1 MMQSATTLQ
10 NSDKEWG
17 EGMIERL
24 TAIVEAQTRKFNRS
38 MDRVNDIMRRMAD
51 HHTVEVDAE
60 IASFQARVRQAA
72 QQIDNF
78 VHRHQRTRV
87 DLDADSDP
95 LTRAINWA
103 KQRLRQIPQTVTTQL
118 MGNVRPL
125 SSALARAKAGLSAVA
140 NRITTTIDGNPTP
153 LGRAV
158 AVARSAIAS
167 VSHNVTTTFNAATSP
182 IMRGVSAVRSALA
195 SLPNRIT
202 TVINGNTAAL
212 MRSVATARAALAS
225 LPRRVWISIEAR
237 IDRFETSMN
246 RLAKIT
252 NSVST
257 VIGHSIAGA
266 LTSLL
271 PAISP
276 ALASIVGVIGS
287 LGPMLGVA
295 AGGVMGLTSAFAT
308 AGTGAAAFGALA
320 ITSISGV
327 FKASEDLSKLQEK
340 LDNATSAKERAK
352 IMKQI
357 NNLQKSLGKE
367 EREALKNLEDFK
379 DNWRDIGTMV
389 QKPILKTFGMSLNT
403 FKLALNSL
411 IPMFDG
417 LAKEGVGLAKSMDK
431 AFKAPDMQRF
441 ISYLNKEAPKAFA
454 SFGRSAGNV
463 LRTVFNLIVAFG
475 PTGKSMT
482 KSIEGMTQSWVKWSA
497 NLGSSKKFQAF
508 VEYTKTNGPKLLQ
521 IIRNFSGGLTKLF
534 TGFAPM
540 SQDMMTSLVDL
551 TKRFNEWAGSV
562 TKTKEFQSFIDY
574 IKTNG
579 PTVWS
584 TLGQIAKTII
594 NLLVGM
600 APLGKTIL
608 ENVNGFLKFTNAA
621 MEANPAIGKF
631 IAAGIS
637 LIGALRAI
645 VPAIVA
651 VSAVTN
657 GLKDF
662 MTAAQYLR
670 SFGSAVS
677 GIRTVGLIT
686 QLKSAIVTMGQFI
699 AKYTTMAASATANA
713 VKMAA
718 SWTAM
723 KISAF
728 VSALKRGIVQ
738 MGLWIKNMTVMAAQS
753 IASAARTATA
763 WTAMKITSFITML
776 TNGIKQ
782 MGLFI
787 AKMTVLAAQ
796 SIAQATRMAA
806 AWTAAQISNFIS
818 LLVAGGKQMVL
829 FGRQLVVLAAQAA
842 AQAARMAASWVIAMG
857 PIGWITA
864 AVIGLV
870 ALIIANWDTVK
881 SATIAAWGAISSW
894 LSTVWTGIKTIATST
909 WNGIKS
915 FFSTVWNGIVS
926 AAKSIWN
933 GLKTFFSSLWNGM
946 KTAFTT
952 VWNGIKSFATSTWKG
967 IVSVGKSVWNG
978 LKTFFSSVWNG
989 MKTAFTSIWNG
1000 IKTIATS
1007 IWKGVVSVGKSIWNG
1022 LKTFFTSWLN
1032 TQKKIFSTVWNAI
1045 KTVVTTVWKAVSS
1058 TAKSIWN
1065 GLKSFFS
1072 GMLNGTKSVFTS
1084 VWNAV
1089 KGFVTGLWKGLVS
1102 TAKSLF
1108 NSMKNAISGIMKSA
1122 KSTITSIWNG
1132 VMKFF
1137 RGINLWQIGK
1147 NIIQGLIKGISGMAG
1162 ALASKVKSMAN
1173 AIPNGMKKL
1182 LGIHSPSRVMRDQ
1195 VGYHVGTG
1203 MAAGIDK
1210 SQAKVKAA
1218 AAKAAKAAQK
1228 AAEVKVS
1235 NKIKNA
1241 EVKYDTKKMGADTY
1255 IKTLQK
1261 IQKQNK
1267 LTSEQNRKIQRE
1279 IYQASKNASDKQKKL
1294 LKEQQRKE
1302 AKAKLAY
1309 TKKVSDQ
1316 IKKAEA
1322 KYDTG
1327 KISGNT
1333 YIKTL
1338 EKIKKKNKL
1347 NSDQQIKVQREI
1359 YQTQKAMTDKARKQK
1374 EAEKKAADK
1383 LNKGI
1388 LSANNTYLSKFKKV
1402 NDKLTADIKAANDA
1416 YKKELQDRTDA
1427 IYNAIGLFDDVSSQN
1442 VNGSKLTSNLKK
1454 QLDKIKTFN
1463 TDITKIAS
1471 RAPKAFTDEL
1481 KEMGVGSADQ
1491 INAIARMTD
1500 SELNEYV
1507 SLWKE
1512 KHKLASDQATQELTG
1527 LKNATTKKINELRS
1541 AANKELALLKNDY
1554 LRKIGELTVDVKQL
1568 GSLKKSGKAIGS
1580 NTMAGIISGMKNMKG
1595 ELAKEANSIASTIE
1609 KTIKKKLKIHSPS
1622 RLMRDQVGIMVP
1634 AGIAVGIQ
1642 NGIGTVQKAMGAVS
1656 DAMTIQQED
1665 LNFAYDTSISS
1676 SELGTVR
1683 KELSADIRNLELPDR
1698 MIVVEL
1704 DSKKVG
1710 QGVEKPVTDA
1720 QKRSNARRT
1729 RFN

>member
-1 MMQSATTLQ
+1 
-10 NSDKEWG
+10 
-17 EGMIERL
+17 MIERL

-103 KQRLRQIPQTVTTQL
+103 KQRLRQIPQTVTTQI

-327 FKASEDLSKLQEK
+327 FKASEDLAKLQEK

-441 ISYLNKEAPKAFA
+441 ISYLNKEAPGAFA

-475 PTGKSMT
+475 PAGKSMT
-482 KSIEGMTQSWVKWSA
+482 KSIEGITQSWVKWSA

-631 IAAGIS
+631 IAVGIS
-637 LIGALRAI
+637 LLGALRAI

-662 MTAAQYLR
+662 KDAAEYLRTFKTTAA
-670 SFGSAVS
+670 
-677 GIRTVGLIT
+677 GIKLTGMIG
-686 QLKSAIVTMGQFI
+686 QLKSAIATMGQFI
-699 AKYTTMAASATANA
+699 AKYTAMAASATANA

-763 WTAMKITSFITML
+763 WTTMKISSFITML

-864 AVIGLV
+864 AVVGLV

-881 SATIAAWGAISSW
+881 SATIAVWGAISSW

-909 WNGIKS
+909 WNGLKS
-915 FFSTVWNGIVS
+915 FFSN
-926 AAKSIWN
+926 
-933 GLKTFFSSLWNGM
+933 
-946 KTAFTT
+946 
-952 VWNGIKSFATSTWKG
+952 VWNGIKKTAT
-967 IVSVGKSVWNG
+967 SVWNG
-978 LKTFFSSVWNG
+978 IKNTITSIWSGLKSAAVTAFTYMRAQIVNRIIATRDKMISIWNAIKSKVLSIWNALKSAAVTAFTYMRAQIVNRIIATRDKMVSLWNAIKSKVTSVWNAL
-989 MKTAFTSIWNG
+989 KSAAVTAFNYMRAQIVNRIVATRDRVISLWNTVKSKVMSIWNG
-1000 IKTIATS
+1000 IKSA
-1007 IWKGVVSVGKSIWNG
+1007 
-1022 LKTFFTSWLN
+1022 
-1032 TQKKIFSTVWNAI
+1032 A
-1045 KTVVTTVWKAVSS
+1045 S
-1058 TAKSIWN
+1058 TA
-1065 GLKSFFS
+1065 FS
-1072 GMLNGTKSVFTS
+1072 YMKAQIVNRIQATKERIV
-1084 VWNAV
+1084 
-1089 KGFVTGLWKGLVS
+1089 
-1102 TAKSLF
+1102 
-1108 NSMKNAISGIMKSA
+1108 
-1122 KSTITSIWNG
+1122 SIWNG

-1137 RGINLWQIGK
+1137 RGINLKSIGR
-1147 NIIQGLIKGISGMAG
+1147 NIIQGLINGISGMAG

-1210 SQAKVKAA
+1210 SQGKVKAA

-1279 IYQASKNASDKQKKL
+1279 IYQASKSASDKQKKL

-1359 YQTQKAMTDKARKQK
+1359 YQTQKTMADKARKQK

-1383 LNKGI
+1383 LNKSI
-1388 LSANNTYLSKFKKV
+1388 LSANNIYLSKFKSV

-1416 YKKELQDRTDA
+1416 YKKELKDRTNA
-1427 IYNAIGLFDDVSSQN
+1427 IYNAIGLFDDVSSEK
-1442 VNGSKLTSNLKK
+1442 VNGSKLTANLKK

-1463 TDITKIAS
+1463 NDISKIAS

-1481 KEMGVGSADQ
+1481 KEMGIGSADQ
-1491 INAIARMTD
+1491 INAISRMTD

-1507 SLWKE
+1507 KLWQE
-1512 KHKLASDQATQELTG
+1512 KHKLASTQAEQELTG
-1527 LKNATTKKINELRS
+1527 LKNETTKKIVELRS

-1665 LNFAYDTSISS
+1665 MNFAYDTSISS
-1676 SELGTVR
+1676 GELGTVR

-1698 MIVVEL
+1698 MIVIEM

>member
-51 HHTVEVDAE
+51 HHTVEIDAE
-60 IASFQARVRQAA
+60 IASFQARVRQAT

-78 VHRHQRTRV
+78 VHRHERTRV

-125 SSALARAKAGLSAVA
+125 SSALARAKAGLSAMA

-182 IMRGVSAVRSALA
+182 IMRGVSSVRSALA

-497 NLGSSKKFQAF
+497 NLGSSKKFQTF

-631 IAAGIS
+631 IAVGIS
-637 LIGALRAI
+637 LLGALRAI

-662 MTAAQYLR
+662 KDAADYLRTFKTTAA
-670 SFGSAVS
+670 
-677 GIRTVGLIT
+677 GIKLSGLIG
-686 QLKSAIVTMGQFI
+686 QLKSAIATMGQFI
-699 AKYTTMAASATANA
+699 AKYTAMAASATANA

-763 WTAMKITSFITML
+763 WTAMKISSFITML

-864 AVIGLV
+864 AVVGLV

-881 SATIAAWGAISSW
+881 SATIAVWGAISSW

-909 WNGIKS
+909 WNGLKS
-915 FFSTVWNGIVS
+915 FFSN
-926 AAKSIWN
+926 
-933 GLKTFFSSLWNGM
+933 
-946 KTAFTT
+946 
-952 VWNGIKSFATSTWKG
+952 VWNGIKKTAT
-967 IVSVGKSVWNG
+967 SVWNG
-978 LKTFFSSVWNG
+978 IKNTITSIWSGLKSAAVTAFTYMRAQIVNRIIATRDKMISIWNAIKSKVSSIWNALKSGAVTAFTYMRAQIVNRIIATRDKMVSLWNSIKSKVTSVWNAL
-989 MKTAFTSIWNG
+989 KSAAVTAFNYMRAQIVNRIVATRDSVINLWNTVKSKVMSIWNG
-1000 IKTIATS
+1000 IKSA
-1007 IWKGVVSVGKSIWNG
+1007 
-1022 LKTFFTSWLN
+1022 
-1032 TQKKIFSTVWNAI
+1032 A
-1045 KTVVTTVWKAVSS
+1045 S
-1058 TAKSIWN
+1058 TA
-1065 GLKSFFS
+1065 FS
-1072 GMLNGTKSVFTS
+1072 YMKAQIVNRIQATKERIV
-1084 VWNAV
+1084 
-1089 KGFVTGLWKGLVS
+1089 
-1102 TAKSLF
+1102 
-1108 NSMKNAISGIMKSA
+1108 
-1122 KSTITSIWNG
+1122 SIWNG

-1137 RGINLWQIGK
+1137 RGINLKSIGR
-1147 NIIQGLIKGISGMAG
+1147 NIIQGLINGISGMAG

-1210 SQAKVKAA
+1210 SQGKVKAA

-1241 EVKYDTKKMGADTY
+1241 EVKYDTKKMGVDTY

-1279 IYQASKNASDKQKKL
+1279 IYQASKSASDKQKKL

-1359 YQTQKAMTDKARKQK
+1359 YQTQKAMADKARKQK

-1388 LSANNTYLSKFKKV
+1388 LSANNTYLSKFKSV

-1512 KHKLASDQATQELTG
+1512 KHKLASDQAAQELTG

-1698 MIVVEL
+1698 MIVVEM

>member
-10 NSDKEWG
+10 NPDKEWG

-51 HHTVEVDAE
+51 HHTVEIDAE
-60 IASFQARVRQAA
+60 IASFQARVRQAS

-78 VHRHQRTRV
+78 VHRHERTRV

-202 TVINGNTAAL
+202 TVINGNTATL

-225 LPRRVWISIEAR
+225 LPRKVWISIEAR

-276 ALASIVGVIGS
+276 ALASIVGAIGS

-367 EREALKNLEDFK
+367 EREALKTLEDFK

-441 ISYLNKEAPKAFA
+441 ISYLNKEAPGAFA

-540 SQDMMTSLVDL
+540 SQDMMTSLVGM

-662 MTAAQYLR
+662 KDAAEYLRTFKTTAA
-670 SFGSAVS
+670 
-677 GIRTVGLIT
+677 GIKLAGLIG
-686 QLKSAIVTMGQFI
+686 QLKSAIATMGQFI
-699 AKYTTMAASATANA
+699 AKYTAMAARATANA

-723 KISAF
+723 KIS
-728 VSALKRGIVQ
+728 
-738 MGLWIKNMTVMAAQS
+738 
-753 IASAARTATA
+753 
-763 WTAMKITSFITML
+763 SFITML
-776 TNGIKQ
+776 KNGIKQ

-787 AKMTVLAAQ
+787 ARITVLAAK
-796 SIAQATRMAA
+796 SAAQATRMAA
-806 AWTAAQISNFIS
+806 AWTAAKISSFVS
-818 LLVAGGKQMVL
+818 MLAAGIKQMIL
-829 FGRQLVVLAAQAA
+829 FGKRLVILAAQAA
-842 AQAARMAASWVIAMG
+842 ANAARMAASWIIAMG

-864 AVIGLV
+864 AVIALV
-870 ALIIANWDTVK
+870 VLIIANWDKVK
-881 SATIAAWGAISSW
+881 KYTLQVWGVISQW
-894 LSTVWTGIKTIATST
+894 LQSVWEGIKTAATST
-909 WNGIKS
+909 WNAITS

-926 AAKSIWN
+926 AAKTIWN
-933 GLKTFFSSLWNGM
+933 GLSAFFKWEFNLYKTI
-946 KTAFTT
+946 FTT
-952 VWNGIKSFATSTWKG
+952 VWNAIKSFA
-967 IVSVGKSVWNG
+967 
-978 LKTFFSSVWNG
+978 SSVWNG
-989 MKTAFTSIWNG
+989 IKKTATSVWNGIKNTVTSIWSGLKSAAVTAFTYMRAQIVNRIIATRDKMISIWNAIKSKVSSIWNALKSAAVTAFTYMRAQIVNRIIATRDKMISLWNAIKSKVTSVWNALKSAAVTAFNYMRAQIVNRIVATRDRVISLWNTVKSKVMSIWNG
-1000 IKTIATS
+1000 IKSA
-1007 IWKGVVSVGKSIWNG
+1007 
-1022 LKTFFTSWLN
+1022 
-1032 TQKKIFSTVWNAI
+1032 A
-1045 KTVVTTVWKAVSS
+1045 S
-1058 TAKSIWN
+1058 TA
-1065 GLKSFFS
+1065 FS
-1072 GMLNGTKSVFTS
+1072 YMKAQIVNRIQATKERIV
-1084 VWNAV
+1084 
-1089 KGFVTGLWKGLVS
+1089 
-1102 TAKSLF
+1102 
-1108 NSMKNAISGIMKSA
+1108 
-1122 KSTITSIWNG
+1122 SIWNG

-1137 RGINLWQIGK
+1137 RGINLKSIGR
-1147 NIIQGLIKGISGMAG
+1147 NIIQGLINGISGMAG

-1173 AIPNGMKKL
+1173 AIPSGMKKL

-1210 SQAKVKAA
+1210 SQGKVKAA

-1279 IYQASKNASDKQKKL
+1279 IYQASKSASDKQKKL

-1359 YQTQKAMTDKARKQK
+1359 YQTQKTMADKARKQK

-1388 LSANNTYLSKFKKV
+1388 LSANNTYLSKFKSV

-1491 INAIARMTD
+1491 INAISRMTD

-1507 SLWKE
+1507 KLWQE
-1512 KHKLASDQATQELTG
+1512 KHKLASTQAEQELTG
-1527 LKNATTKKINELRS
+1527 LKNETTKKIVELRS

-1580 NTMAGIISGMKNMKG
+1580 NTMAGIISGMKNMQG

-1698 MIVVEL
+1698 MIVVEM

-1720 QKRSNARRT
+1720 QKRSNARRV

>member
-1 MMQSATTLQ
+1 
-10 NSDKEWG
+10 
-17 EGMIERL
+17 MIERL

-103 KQRLRQIPQTVTTQL
+103 KQRLRQIPQTVTTQI

-327 FKASEDLSKLQEK
+327 FKASEDLAKLQEK

-441 ISYLNKEAPKAFA
+441 ISYLNKEAPGAFA

-475 PTGKSMT
+475 PAGKSMT
-482 KSIEGMTQSWVKWSA
+482 KSIEGITQSWVKWSA

-631 IAAGIS
+631 IAVGIS
-637 LIGALRAI
+637 LLGALRAI

-699 AKYTTMAASATANA
+699 AKYAVMAAQSTANA

-738 MGLWIKNMTVMAAQS
+738 MGIWIKNMTVMAAQS

-763 WTAMKITSFITML
+763 WTAMKITSFITTL

-881 SATIAAWGAISSW
+881 SATIAVWGAISSW

-909 WNGIKS
+909 WNGITS

-926 AAKSIWN
+926 AAKTIWNGLSAFFKWEFNLYKTIFTTVWNAIKSFATTVWNGIISVGKSTWN
-933 GLKTFFSSLWNGM
+933 GLKTFFSSVWNGM

-978 LKTFFSSVWNG
+978 LKTFFTNLWNG
-989 MKTAFTSIWNG
+989 VKKVFSAVWNG
-1000 IKTIATS
+1000 IKTAVTAV
-1007 IWKGVVSVGKSIWNG
+1007 WKGMVSVGKTTWNG
-1022 LKTFFTSWLN
+1022 LKMFFTNLLN
-1032 TQKKIFSTVWNAI
+1032 GLKKVFSTVWNGI
-1045 KTVVTTVWKAVSS
+1045 KTAVTAIWKGLTS
-1058 TAKSIWN
+1058 TAKTT
-1065 GLKSFFS
+1065 F
-1072 GMLNGTKSVFTS
+1072 
-1084 VWNAV
+1084 NA
-1089 KGFVTGLWKGLVS
+1089 
-1102 TAKSLF
+1102 
-1108 NSMKNAISGIMKSA
+1108 MKSA
-1122 KSTITSIWNG
+1122 ISNIMNNVKSKIKSIWNG
-1132 VMKFF
+1132 VMSFF
-1137 RGINLWQIGK
+1137 KGINLKSIGR
-1147 NIIQGLIKGISGMAG
+1147 NIIQGLINGISGMAG

-1182 LGIHSPSRVMRDQ
+1182 LGIHSPSRVMRDK

-1210 SQAKVKAA
+1210 SQGKVKAA

-1279 IYQASKNASDKQKKL
+1279 IYQASKSASDKQKKL

-1316 IKKAEA
+1316 IKKAET

-1333 YIKTL
+1333 YVKTL
-1338 EKIKKKNKL
+1338 QKINKKNKL
-1347 NSDQQIKVQREI
+1347 TSDQQIKVQREI
-1359 YQTQKAMTDKARKQK
+1359 YQTQKAMADKARKQK

-1383 LNKGI
+1383 LNKGV

-1427 IYNAIGLFDDVSSQN
+1427 IYNAIGLFDNVSSEK
-1442 VNGSKLTSNLKK
+1442 VNGSKLTANLKK

-1463 TDITKIAS
+1463 TDISKIAS

-1481 KEMGVGSADQ
+1481 REMGVGSADQ
-1491 INAIARMTD
+1491 INAISRMTD
-1500 SELNEYV
+1500 SELSEYV
-1507 SLWKE
+1507 RLWKE
-1512 KHKLASDQATQELTG
+1512 KHKLASDQAAQELTG
-1527 LKNATTKKINELRS
+1527 LKNETTKKISELRS
-1541 AANKELALLKNDY
+1541 VANKELALLKNDY

-1665 LNFAYDTSISS
+1665 MNFAYDTSISS
-1676 SELGTVR
+1676 GELGTVR

-1698 MIVVEL
+1698 MIVVEM

-1729 RFN
+1729 RYN

>member
-1 MMQSATTLQ
+1 
-10 NSDKEWG
+10 
-17 EGMIERL
+17 
-24 TAIVEAQTRKFNRS
+24 
-38 MDRVNDIMRRMAD
+38 
-51 HHTVEVDAE
+51 
-60 IASFQARVRQAA
+60 
-72 QQIDNF
+72 
-78 VHRHQRTRV
+78 
-87 DLDADSDP
+87 
-95 LTRAINWA
+95 
-103 KQRLRQIPQTVTTQL
+103 
-118 MGNVRPL
+118 
-125 SSALARAKAGLSAVA
+125 
-140 NRITTTIDGNPTP
+140 
-153 LGRAV
+153 
-158 AVARSAIAS
+158 
-167 VSHNVTTTFNAATSP
+167 
-182 IMRGVSAVRSALA
+182 
-195 SLPNRIT
+195 
-202 TVINGNTAAL
+202 
-212 MRSVATARAALAS
+212 
-225 LPRRVWISIEAR
+225 
-237 IDRFETSMN
+237 
-246 RLAKIT
+246 
-252 NSVST
+252 
-257 VIGHSIAGA
+257 
-266 LTSLL
+266 
-271 PAISP
+271 
-276 ALASIVGVIGS
+276 
-287 LGPMLGVA
+287 
-295 AGGVMGLTSAFAT
+295 MGLTSAFAT

-441 ISYLNKEAPKAFA
+441 ISYLNKEAPGAFA

-540 SQDMMTSLVDL
+540 SQDMMTSLVGM

-662 MTAAQYLR
+662 KDAAEYLRTFKTTAA
-670 SFGSAVS
+670 
-677 GIRTVGLIT
+677 GIKLAGLIG
-686 QLKSAIVTMGQFI
+686 QLKSAIATMGQFI
-699 AKYTTMAASATANA
+699 AKYTAMAARATANA

-723 KISAF
+723 KIS
-728 VSALKRGIVQ
+728 
-738 MGLWIKNMTVMAAQS
+738 
-753 IASAARTATA
+753 
-763 WTAMKITSFITML
+763 SFITML
-776 TNGIKQ
+776 KNGIKQ

-787 AKMTVLAAQ
+787 ARITVLAAK
-796 SIAQATRMAA
+796 SAAQATRMAA
-806 AWTAAQISNFIS
+806 AWTAAKISSFVS
-818 LLVAGGKQMVL
+818 MLAAGIKQMIL
-829 FGRQLVVLAAQAA
+829 FGKRLVILAAQAA
-842 AQAARMAASWVIAMG
+842 ANAARMAASWIIAMG

-864 AVIGLV
+864 AVIALV
-870 ALIIANWDTVK
+870 VLIIANWDKVK
-881 SATIAAWGAISSW
+881 KYTLQVWGVISQW
-894 LSTVWTGIKTIATST
+894 LQSVWEGIKTAATST
-909 WNGIKS
+909 WNAITS

-926 AAKSIWN
+926 AAKTIWN
-933 GLKTFFSSLWNGM
+933 GLSAFFKWEFNLYKTI
-946 KTAFTT
+946 FTT
-952 VWNGIKSFATSTWKG
+952 VWNAIKSFA
-967 IVSVGKSVWNG
+967 
-978 LKTFFSSVWNG
+978 SSVWNG
-989 MKTAFTSIWNG
+989 IKKTATSVWNGIKNTITSIWSGLKSAAVTAFTYMRAQIVNRIIATRDKMISIWNAIKSKVSSIWNALKSAAVTAFTYMRAQIVNRIIATRDKMVSLWNSIKSKVTSVWNALKSAAVTAFNYMRAQIVNRIVATRDRVISLWNTVKSKVMSIWNG
-1000 IKTIATS
+1000 IKSA
-1007 IWKGVVSVGKSIWNG
+1007 
-1022 LKTFFTSWLN
+1022 
-1032 TQKKIFSTVWNAI
+1032 A
-1045 KTVVTTVWKAVSS
+1045 S
-1058 TAKSIWN
+1058 TA
-1065 GLKSFFS
+1065 FS
-1072 GMLNGTKSVFTS
+1072 YMKAQIVNRIQATKERIV
-1084 VWNAV
+1084 
-1089 KGFVTGLWKGLVS
+1089 
-1102 TAKSLF
+1102 
-1108 NSMKNAISGIMKSA
+1108 
-1122 KSTITSIWNG
+1122 SIWNG

-1137 RGINLWQIGK
+1137 RGINLKSIGR
-1147 NIIQGLIKGISGMAG
+1147 NIIQGLINGISGMAG

-1210 SQAKVKAA
+1210 SQGKVKAA

-1279 IYQASKNASDKQKKL
+1279 IYQASKSASDKQKKL

-1302 AKAKLAY
+1302 AKAKLAH

-1359 YQTQKAMTDKARKQK
+1359 YQTQKTMADKARKQK

-1388 LSANNTYLSKFKKV
+1388 LSANNTYLSKFKSV
-1402 NDKLTADIKAANDA
+1402 NDKLTADTKAANDA
-1416 YKKELQDRTDA
+1416 YKKELQDRTNA
-1427 IYNAIGLFDDVSSQN
+1427 IYNAIGLFDDVSSEK
-1442 VNGSKLTSNLKK
+1442 VNGSKLTANLKK

-1463 TDITKIAS
+1463 NDISKIAS

-1481 KEMGVGSADQ
+1481 KEMGIGSADQ
-1491 INAIARMTD
+1491 INAISRMTD

-1507 SLWKE
+1507 KLWQE
-1512 KHKLASDQATQELTG
+1512 KHKLASTQAEQELTG
-1527 LKNATTKKINELRS
+1527 LKNETTKKIVELRS

-1580 NTMAGIISGMKNMKG
+1580 NTMAGIISGMKNMQG

-1656 DAMTIQQED
+1656 EAMTIQQED
-1665 LNFAYDTSISS
+1665 MNFAYDTSISS

-1729 RFN
+1729 RIN

>member
-24 TAIVEAQTRKFNRS
+24 TAIVEAQTRRFTRS
-38 MDRVNDIMRRMAD
+38 MDRVNDMMRRMND
-51 HHTVEVDAE
+51 HQTVEIDAE
-60 IASFQARVRQAA
+60 IASFQARVRQAE

-78 VHRHQRTRV
+78 VHRHERTRV

-95 LTRAINWA
+95 LTRAVSEA
-103 KQRLRQIPQTVTTQL
+103 RTALASLRNRVTTNINGDTSNL
-118 MGNVRPL
+118 
-125 SSALARAKAGLSAVA
+125 
-140 NRITTTIDGNPTP
+140 T
-153 LGRAV
+153 RAV
-158 AVARSAIAS
+158 AVARTET
-167 VSHNVTTTFNAATSP
+167 H
-182 IMRGVSAVRSALA
+182 
-195 SLPNRIT
+195 SLPK
-202 TVINGNTAAL
+202 
-212 MRSVATARAALAS
+212 
-225 LPRRVWISIEAR
+225 RVWIHIEAR

-257 VIGHSIAGA
+257 VIGHSLAGA
-266 LTSLL
+266 FTSAL

-276 ALASIVGVIGS
+276 VLASITGAIGA

-327 FKASEDLSKLQEK
+327 FKASEDLAKLQEK

-441 ISYLNKEAPKAFA
+441 ISYLNKEAPGAFA

-475 PTGKSMT
+475 PAGKSMT
-482 KSIEGMTQSWVKWSA
+482 KSIEGITQSWVKWSA

-657 GLKDF
+657 GFKDF
-662 MTAAQYLR
+662 AEAAGYLRNFKNTAA
-670 SFGSAVS
+670 
-677 GIRTVGLIT
+677 GIKLAGMIG
-686 QLKSAIVTMGQFI
+686 QLKSAIATMGQFI
-699 AKYTTMAASATANA
+699 TKYTAMAARATADA

-723 KISAF
+723 KISALI
-728 VSALKRGIVQ
+728 SALKRGIVQ

-763 WTAMKITSFITML
+763 WTAMKISSFITML

-857 PIGWITA
+857 PIGWIMA
-864 AVIGLV
+864 AVVGLV

-881 SATIAAWGAISSW
+881 SATIAVWGAISSW

-909 WNGIKS
+909 WNGLKS
-915 FFSTVWNGIVS
+915 FFSN
-926 AAKSIWN
+926 
-933 GLKTFFSSLWNGM
+933 
-946 KTAFTT
+946 
-952 VWNGIKSFATSTWKG
+952 VWNGIKKTAT
-967 IVSVGKSVWNG
+967 SVWNG
-978 LKTFFSSVWNG
+978 IKNTITSIWSGLKSAAVTAFTYMRAQIVNRIIATRDKMISIWNAIKNKVSSIWNALKSAAVTAFTYMRAQIVNRIIATRDKMVSLWNAIKSKVTSVWNAL
-989 MKTAFTSIWNG
+989 KSAAVTAFNYMRAQIVNRIVATRDRVISLWNTVKSKVMSIWNG
-1000 IKTIATS
+1000 IKSA
-1007 IWKGVVSVGKSIWNG
+1007 
-1022 LKTFFTSWLN
+1022 
-1032 TQKKIFSTVWNAI
+1032 A
-1045 KTVVTTVWKAVSS
+1045 S
-1058 TAKSIWN
+1058 TA
-1065 GLKSFFS
+1065 FS
-1072 GMLNGTKSVFTS
+1072 YMKAQIVNRIQATKERIV
-1084 VWNAV
+1084 
-1089 KGFVTGLWKGLVS
+1089 
-1102 TAKSLF
+1102 
-1108 NSMKNAISGIMKSA
+1108 
-1122 KSTITSIWNG
+1122 SIWNG

-1137 RGINLWQIGK
+1137 RGINLKSIGR
-1147 NIIQGLIKGISGMAG
+1147 NIIQGLINGISGMAG

-1210 SQAKVKAA
+1210 SQSKVKAA

-1279 IYQASKNASDKQKKL
+1279 IYQASKSASDKQKKL

-1302 AKAKLAY
+1302 AKAKLSY

-1359 YQTQKAMTDKARKQK
+1359 YQTQKAMADKARKQK

-1388 LSANNTYLSKFKKV
+1388 LSANNTYLSKFKSV

-1427 IYNAIGLFDDVSSQN
+1427 IYNAIGLFDDVSSEK
-1442 VNGSKLTSNLKK
+1442 VSGSKLTANLKK

-1463 TDITKIAS
+1463 NDISKIAS

-1481 KEMGVGSADQ
+1481 KEMGIGSADQ
-1491 INAIARMTD
+1491 INAISRMTD

-1507 SLWKE
+1507 KLWQE
-1512 KHKLASDQATQELTG
+1512 KHKLASTQAEQELTG
-1527 LKNATTKKINELRS
+1527 LKNETTKKIVELRS

-1554 LRKIGELTVDVKQL
+1554 LRKIEELTVDVKQL

-1580 NTMAGIISGMKNMKG
+1580 NTMAGIISGMQNMKG

-1665 LNFAYDTSISS
+1665 VNFAYDTSISS
-1676 SELGTVR
+1676 GDLGTVK

-1698 MIVVEL
+1698 MIVIEM

-1710 QGVEKPVTDA
+1710 QGVEKPVTNA

>member
-10 NSDKEWG
+10 NPDKEWG

-24 TAIVEAQTRKFNRS
+24 TAIVEAQTRRFTRS
-38 MDRVNDIMRRMAD
+38 MDRVNDMMRRMND
-51 HHTVEVDAE
+51 HQTVEIDAE
-60 IASFQARVRQAA
+60 IASFQARVRQAE

-78 VHRHQRTRV
+78 VHRHERTRV

-95 LTRAINWA
+95 LTRA
-103 KQRLRQIPQTVTTQL
+103 VTE
-118 MGNVRPL
+118 
-125 SSALARAKAGLSAVA
+125 
-140 NRITTTIDGNPTP
+140 
-153 LGRAV
+153 
-158 AVARSAIAS
+158 
-167 VSHNVTTTFNAATSP
+167 
-182 IMRGVSAVRSALA
+182 
-195 SLPNRIT
+195 
-202 TVINGNTAAL
+202 
-212 MRSVATARAALAS
+212 ARAALAS
-225 LPRRVWISIEAR
+225 LRNRVTTNINGDTSNLTRAVAVARTETHSLPKRVWIHIEAR

-257 VIGHSIAGA
+257 VIGHSLAGA
-266 LTSLL
+266 FTSIM
-271 PAISP
+271 PAVSP
-276 ALASIVGVIGS
+276 ALASITGAIGS

-320 ITSISGV
+320 VTSISGV

-403 FKLALNSL
+403 FKLAINSL

-441 ISYLNKEAPKAFA
+441 ISYLNKEAPGAFA

-600 APLGKTIL
+600 APLGQTIL

-662 MTAAQYLR
+662 KLAAEYLMTFRNTAA
-670 SFGSAVS
+670 
-677 GIRTVGLIT
+677 GIKLAGLIG
-686 QLKSAIVTMGQFI
+686 QLKSTIVTMGQFI
-699 AKYTTMAASATANA
+699 AKYTAMAASATANA

-894 LSTVWTGIKTIATST
+894 LSTVW
-909 WNGIKS
+909 
-915 FFSTVWNGIVS
+915 NGIVS
-926 AAKSIWN
+926 AAKTIWN
-933 GLKTFFSSLWNGM
+933 GLKTFFSSVWNGM
-946 KTAFTT
+946 KTTFTT
-952 VWNGIKSFATSTWKG
+952 VWKGIKSFATSTWKG

-1147 NIIQGLIKGISGMAG
+1147 NIIQGLINGISGMAG

-1210 SQAKVKAA
+1210 SQGKVKAA

-1279 IYQASKNASDKQKKL
+1279 IYQASKSASDKQKKL

-1580 NTMAGIISGMKNMKG
+1580 NTMAGIISGMRNMKG

-1665 LNFAYDTSISS
+1665 LSFSYDTSISS

-1698 MIVVEL
+1698 MIVVEM

>member
-1 MMQSATTLQ
+1 
-10 NSDKEWG
+10 
-17 EGMIERL
+17 MIERL

-51 HHTVEVDAE
+51 HQTVEIDAE
-60 IASFQARVRQAA
+60 IASFQARVRQAE

-78 VHRHQRTRV
+78 VHRHERTRV

-95 LTRAINWA
+95 LTRAVSEA
-103 KQRLRQIPQTVTTQL
+103 RTALASLRNRVTTNINGDTSNL
-118 MGNVRPL
+118 
-125 SSALARAKAGLSAVA
+125 
-140 NRITTTIDGNPTP
+140 T
-153 LGRAV
+153 RAV
-158 AVARSAIAS
+158 AVARTET
-167 VSHNVTTTFNAATSP
+167 H
-182 IMRGVSAVRSALA
+182 
-195 SLPNRIT
+195 SLPK
-202 TVINGNTAAL
+202 
-212 MRSVATARAALAS
+212 
-225 LPRRVWISIEAR
+225 RVWIHIEAR

-257 VIGHSIAGA
+257 VIGHSLAGA
-266 LTSLL
+266 FTSAL

-276 ALASIVGVIGS
+276 VLASITGVIGS

-320 ITSISGV
+320 VTSISGV

-441 ISYLNKEAPKAFA
+441 ISYLNKEAPAAFA

-662 MTAAQYLR
+662 LTAAKWVKKFVTGTEGFTLAKMI
-670 SFGSAVS
+670 S
-677 GIRTVGLIT
+677 
-686 QLKSAIVTMGQFI
+686 QLKSGIVWVGKFI
-699 AKYTTMAASATANA
+699 AEYTVLAAKTTAE
-713 VKMAA
+713 AA
-718 SWTAM
+718 RTAAAWTAM
-723 KISAF
+723 KISSLI
-728 VSALKRGIVQ
+728 SALKRGIVQ

-842 AQAARMAASWVIAMG
+842 AQAARMAASWVIAIG

-864 AVIGLV
+864 AVVGLV

-881 SATIAAWGAISSW
+881 SATIAVWGAISSW

-909 WNGIKS
+909 WNGLKS
-915 FFSTVWNGIVS
+915 FFSN
-926 AAKSIWN
+926 
-933 GLKTFFSSLWNGM
+933 
-946 KTAFTT
+946 
-952 VWNGIKSFATSTWKG
+952 VWNGIKKTAT
-967 IVSVGKSVWNG
+967 SVWNG
-978 LKTFFSSVWNG
+978 IKNTITSIWSGLKSAAV
-989 MKTAFTSIWNG
+989 TAFTYMRAQIVNR
-1000 IKTIATS
+1000 IIATRDKMIS
-1007 IWKGVVSVGKSIWNG
+1007 I
-1022 LKTFFTSWLN
+1022 
-1032 TQKKIFSTVWNAI
+1032 WNAI
-1045 KTVVTTVWKAVSS
+1045 KSKVS
-1058 TAKSIWN
+1058 SIWN
-1065 GLKSFFS
+1065 ALKSAAVTAFTYMRAQIVNRIIATRDKMVS
-1072 GMLNGTKSVFTS
+1072 LWNAIKSKVTS
-1084 VWNAV
+1084 VWNA
-1089 KGFVTGLWKGLVS
+1089 L
-1102 TAKSLF
+1102 
-1108 NSMKNAISGIMKSA
+1108 KSA
-1122 KSTITSIWNG
+1122 AVTAFSYMKAQIVNRIQATKERIVSIWNG

-1137 RGINLWQIGK
+1137 RGINLKSIGR
-1147 NIIQGLIKGISGMAG
+1147 NIIQGLINGISGMAG

-1279 IYQASKNASDKQKKL
+1279 IYQASKSASDKQKKL

-1359 YQTQKAMTDKARKQK
+1359 YQTQKMMADKARKQK

-1388 LSANNTYLSKFKKV
+1388 LSANNTYLSKFKSV

-1416 YKKELQDRTDA
+1416 YKKELKDRTNA
-1427 IYNAIGLFDDVSSQN
+1427 IYNAIGLFDDVSSEK
-1442 VNGSKLTSNLKK
+1442 VNGSKLTANLKK

-1463 TDITKIAS
+1463 NDISKIAS

-1481 KEMGVGSADQ
+1481 REMGVGSADQ

-1512 KHKLASDQATQELTG
+1512 KHKLASDQAAQELTG

-1642 NGIGTVQKAMGAVS
+1642 NGIGTVQKAMGVVS

-1665 LNFAYDTSISS
+1665 MNFAYDTSISS
-1676 SELGTVR
+1676 GELGTVR

-1698 MIVVEL
+1698 MIVVEM

>member
-1 MMQSATTLQ
+1 
-10 NSDKEWG
+10 
-17 EGMIERL
+17 MIERL

-51 HHTVEVDAE
+51 HHTVEIDAE

-78 VHRHQRTRV
+78 VHRHERTRV

-103 KQRLRQIPQTVTTQL
+103 KQRLRQVPQTVTTQL

-276 ALASIVGVIGS
+276 ALASIVGAIGS

-540 SQDMMTSLVDL
+540 SQDMMTSLVGM

-686 QLKSAIVTMGQFI
+686 QLKSAIATMGQFI
-699 AKYTTMAASATANA
+699 AKYTAMAASATANA

-864 AVIGLV
+864 AVVGLV

-881 SATIAAWGAISSW
+881 SATIAVWGAISSW

-909 WNGIKS
+909 WNGLKS
-915 FFSTVWNGIVS
+915 FFSN
-926 AAKSIWN
+926 
-933 GLKTFFSSLWNGM
+933 
-946 KTAFTT
+946 
-952 VWNGIKSFATSTWKG
+952 VWNGIKKTAT
-967 IVSVGKSVWNG
+967 SVWNG
-978 LKTFFSSVWNG
+978 IKNTITSIWSGLKSAAVTAFTYMRAQIVNRIIATRDKMISIWNAIKSKVSSIWNALKSAAVTAFTYMRAQIVNRIIATRDKMISLWNAIKSKVTSVWNAL
-989 MKTAFTSIWNG
+989 KSAAVTAFNYMRAQIVNRIVATRDSVINLWNTVKSKVMSIWNG
-1000 IKTIATS
+1000 IKSA
-1007 IWKGVVSVGKSIWNG
+1007 
-1022 LKTFFTSWLN
+1022 
-1032 TQKKIFSTVWNAI
+1032 A
-1045 KTVVTTVWKAVSS
+1045 S
-1058 TAKSIWN
+1058 TA
-1065 GLKSFFS
+1065 FS
-1072 GMLNGTKSVFTS
+1072 YMKAQIVNRIQATKERIV
-1084 VWNAV
+1084 
-1089 KGFVTGLWKGLVS
+1089 
-1102 TAKSLF
+1102 
-1108 NSMKNAISGIMKSA
+1108 
-1122 KSTITSIWNG
+1122 SIWNG

-1137 RGINLWQIGK
+1137 RGINLKSIGR
-1147 NIIQGLIKGISGMAG
+1147 NIIQGLINGISGMAG

-1210 SQAKVKAA
+1210 SQGKVKAA

-1279 IYQASKNASDKQKKL
+1279 IYQASKSASDKQKKL

-1302 AKAKLAY
+1302 AKAKLAH

-1359 YQTQKAMTDKARKQK
+1359 YQTQKTMADKARKQK

-1388 LSANNTYLSKFKKV
+1388 LSANNTYLSKFKSV

-1481 KEMGVGSADQ
+1481 KEMGIGSADQ
-1491 INAIARMTD
+1491 INAISRMTD

-1507 SLWKE
+1507 KLWQE
-1512 KHKLASDQATQELTG
+1512 KHKLASTQAEQELTG
-1527 LKNATTKKINELRS
+1527 LKNETTKKIVELRS

-1580 NTMAGIISGMKNMKG
+1580 NTMAGIISGMKNMQG

-1656 DAMTIQQED
+1656 EAMTIQQED
-1665 LNFAYDTSISS
+1665 MNFAYDTSISS
-1676 SELGTVR
+1676 GELGTVR

-1698 MIVVEL
+1698 MIVIEM

-1710 QGVEKPVTDA
+1710 QGVEKPVTNA
-1720 QKRSNARRT
+1720 QKRSNARRD

>member
-276 ALASIVGVIGS
+276 ALASIVGAIGS

-662 MTAAQYLR
+662 MTAARYIR
-670 SFGSAVS
+670 SFSSAAS
-677 GIRTVGLIT
+677 GIRMAGLIT
-686 QLKSAIVTMGQFI
+686 QLKSAIVTIGQFI
-699 AKYTTMAASATANA
+699 ARYTVMAAKATANA

-723 KISAF
+723 KI
-728 VSALKRGIVQ
+728 G
-738 MGLWIKNMTVMAAQS
+738 
-753 IASAARTATA
+753 
-763 WTAMKITSFITML
+763 SFITML
-776 TNGIKQ
+776 KNGIKQ

-787 AKMTVLAAQ
+787 ARITVLAAK
-796 SIAQATRMAA
+796 SAAQATRMAA
-806 AWTAAQISNFIS
+806 AWTAAKISSFVS
-818 LLVAGGKQMVL
+818 MLAAGIKQMIL
-829 FGRQLVVLAAQAA
+829 FGKRLVILAAQAA
-842 AQAARMAASWVIAMG
+842 ANAARMAASWVIAMG

-864 AVIGLV
+864 AVIALV
-870 ALIIANWDTVK
+870 VLIIANWDKVK
-881 SATIAAWGAISSW
+881 QYTLQVWGVISQW
-894 LSTVWTGIKTIATST
+894 LQSVWEGIKTAATST
-909 WNGIKS
+909 WNAITS

-926 AAKSIWN
+926 AAKTIWN
-933 GLKTFFSSLWNGM
+933 GLSAFFKWEFNLYKTI
-946 KTAFTT
+946 FTT
-952 VWNGIKSFATSTWKG
+952 VWNAIKSFA
-967 IVSVGKSVWNG
+967 
-978 LKTFFSSVWNG
+978 SSVWNG
-989 MKTAFTSIWNG
+989 IKKTATSIWNG
-1000 IKTIATS
+1000 IKNTVTS
-1007 IWKGVVSVGKSIWNG
+1007 IWSG
-1022 LKTFFTSWLN
+1022 LKSAAVTAFTYMRAQIVNRIIATRDKMIS
-1032 TQKKIFSTVWNAI
+1032 IWNAI
-1045 KTVVTTVWKAVSS
+1045 KSKVS
-1058 TAKSIWN
+1058 SIWN
-1065 GLKSFFS
+1065 ALKSAAVTAFTYMRAQIVNRIIATRDKMVS
-1072 GMLNGTKSVFTS
+1072 LWNAIKSKVTS
-1084 VWNAV
+1084 VWNA
-1089 KGFVTGLWKGLVS
+1089 L
-1102 TAKSLF
+1102 
-1108 NSMKNAISGIMKSA
+1108 KSA
-1122 KSTITSIWNG
+1122 AVTAFNYMRAQIVNRIVATRDRVISLWNTVKSKVMSIWNG
-1132 VMKFF
+1132 IKGAASTAFSYMKAQIVNRIQATKERIVSIWNSVMKFF
-1137 RGINLWQIGK
+1137 RGINLKSIGR
-1147 NIIQGLIKGISGMAG
+1147 NIIQGLINGISGMAG

-1210 SQAKVKAA
+1210 SQGKVKAA

-1279 IYQASKNASDKQKKL
+1279 IYQASKSASDKQKKL

-1512 KHKLASDQATQELTG
+1512 KHKLASDQAAQELTG

-1622 RLMRDQVGIMVP
+1622 RLMRDQVGVMVP

-1642 NGIGTVQKAMGAVS
+1642 NGIGTVQKAMGVVS

-1698 MIVVEL
+1698 MIVVEM

>member
-1 MMQSATTLQ
+1 
-10 NSDKEWG
+10 
-17 EGMIERL
+17 MIERL

-51 HHTVEVDAE
+51 HHTVEIDAE

-78 VHRHQRTRV
+78 VHRHERTRV

-225 LPRRVWISIEAR
+225 LPRKVWISIEAR

-295 AGGVMGLTSAFAT
+295 TGGVMGLTSAFAT

-441 ISYLNKEAPKAFA
+441 ISYLNKEAPGAFA

-540 SQDMMTSLVDL
+540 SQDMMTSLVGM

-662 MTAAQYLR
+662 KDAAEYLRTFKTTAA
-670 SFGSAVS
+670 
-677 GIRTVGLIT
+677 GIKLAGLIG
-686 QLKSAIVTMGQFI
+686 QLKSAIATMGQFI
-699 AKYTTMAASATANA
+699 AKYTAMAARATANA

-723 KISAF
+723 KIS
-728 VSALKRGIVQ
+728 
-738 MGLWIKNMTVMAAQS
+738 
-753 IASAARTATA
+753 
-763 WTAMKITSFITML
+763 SFITML
-776 TNGIKQ
+776 KNGIKQ

-787 AKMTVLAAQ
+787 ARITVLAAK
-796 SIAQATRMAA
+796 SAAQATRMAA
-806 AWTAAQISNFIS
+806 AWTAAKISSFVS
-818 LLVAGGKQMVL
+818 MLAAGIKQMIL
-829 FGRQLVVLAAQAA
+829 FGKRLVILAAQAA
-842 AQAARMAASWVIAMG
+842 ANAARMAASWIIAMG

-864 AVIGLV
+864 AVIALV
-870 ALIIANWDTVK
+870 VLIIANWDKVK
-881 SATIAAWGAISSW
+881 KYTLQVWGVISQW
-894 LSTVWTGIKTIATST
+894 LQSVWEGIKTAATST
-909 WNGIKS
+909 WNAITS

-926 AAKSIWN
+926 AAKTIWN
-933 GLKTFFSSLWNGM
+933 GLSAFFKWEFNLYKTI
-946 KTAFTT
+946 FTT
-952 VWNGIKSFATSTWKG
+952 VWNAIKSFA
-967 IVSVGKSVWNG
+967 
-978 LKTFFSSVWNG
+978 SSVWNG
-989 MKTAFTSIWNG
+989 IKKTATSVWNGIKNTITSIWSGLKSAAVTAFTYMRAQIVNRIIATRDKMISIWNAIKSKVSSIWNALKSAAVTAFTYMRAQIVNRIIATRDKMVSLWNSIKSKVTSVWNALKSAAVTAFNYMRAQIVNRIVATRDRVISLWNTVKSKVMSIWNG
-1000 IKTIATS
+1000 IKSA
-1007 IWKGVVSVGKSIWNG
+1007 
-1022 LKTFFTSWLN
+1022 
-1032 TQKKIFSTVWNAI
+1032 A
-1045 KTVVTTVWKAVSS
+1045 S
-1058 TAKSIWN
+1058 TA
-1065 GLKSFFS
+1065 FS
-1072 GMLNGTKSVFTS
+1072 YMKAQIVNRIQATKERIV
-1084 VWNAV
+1084 
-1089 KGFVTGLWKGLVS
+1089 
-1102 TAKSLF
+1102 
-1108 NSMKNAISGIMKSA
+1108 
-1122 KSTITSIWNG
+1122 SIWNG

-1137 RGINLWQIGK
+1137 RGINLKSIGR
-1147 NIIQGLIKGISGMAG
+1147 NIIQGLINGISGMAG

-1210 SQAKVKAA
+1210 SQGKVKAA

-1279 IYQASKNASDKQKKL
+1279 IYQASKSASDKQKKL

-1302 AKAKLAY
+1302 AKAKLAH

-1359 YQTQKAMTDKARKQK
+1359 YQTQKTMADKARKQK

-1388 LSANNTYLSKFKKV
+1388 LSANNTYLSKFKSV
-1402 NDKLTADIKAANDA
+1402 NDKLTADTKAANDA
-1416 YKKELQDRTDA
+1416 YKKELQDRTNA
-1427 IYNAIGLFDDVSSQN
+1427 IYNAIGLFDDVSSEK
-1442 VNGSKLTSNLKK
+1442 VNGSKLTANLKK

-1463 TDITKIAS
+1463 NDISKIAS

-1481 KEMGVGSADQ
+1481 KEMGIGSADQ
-1491 INAIARMTD
+1491 INAISRMTD

-1507 SLWKE
+1507 KLWQE
-1512 KHKLASDQATQELTG
+1512 KHKLASTQAEQELTG
-1527 LKNATTKKINELRS
+1527 LKNETTKKIVELRS

-1580 NTMAGIISGMKNMKG
+1580 NTMAGIISGMKNMQG

-1642 NGIGTVQKAMGAVS
+1642 NGIGTVQKAMGASVK
-1656 DAMTIQQED
+1656 
-1665 LNFAYDTSISS
+1665 L
-1676 SELGTVR
+1676 
-1683 KELSADIRNLELPDR
+1683 
-1698 MIVVEL
+1698 
-1704 DSKKVG
+1704 
-1710 QGVEKPVTDA
+1710 
-1720 QKRSNARRT
+1720 
-1729 RFN
+1729 

>member
-1 MMQSATTLQ
+1 
-10 NSDKEWG
+10 
-17 EGMIERL
+17 MIERL
-24 TAIVEAQTRKFNRS
+24 TAIVEAQTRRFTRS
-38 MDRVNDIMRRMAD
+38 MDRVNDMMRRMND
-51 HHTVEVDAE
+51 HQTVEIDAE
-60 IASFQARVRQAA
+60 IASFQARVRQAE

-78 VHRHQRTRV
+78 VHRHERTRV

-95 LTRAINWA
+95 LTRAVSEA
-103 KQRLRQIPQTVTTQL
+103 RTALASLRNRVTTNINGDTSNL
-118 MGNVRPL
+118 
-125 SSALARAKAGLSAVA
+125 
-140 NRITTTIDGNPTP
+140 T
-153 LGRAV
+153 RAV
-158 AVARSAIAS
+158 AVARTET
-167 VSHNVTTTFNAATSP
+167 H
-182 IMRGVSAVRSALA
+182 
-195 SLPNRIT
+195 SLPK
-202 TVINGNTAAL
+202 
-212 MRSVATARAALAS
+212 
-225 LPRRVWISIEAR
+225 RVWIHIEAR

-257 VIGHSIAGA
+257 VIGHSLAGA
-266 LTSLL
+266 FTSAL

-276 ALASIVGVIGS
+276 VLASITGVIGS

-320 ITSISGV
+320 VTSISGV

-441 ISYLNKEAPKAFA
+441 ISYLNKEAPAAFA

-562 TKTKEFQSFIDY
+562 TKTKEFQSFIDF

-699 AKYTTMAASATANA
+699 AKYAVMAAQSTANA

-718 SWTAM
+718 AWTAM

-763 WTAMKITSFITML
+763 WTAMKISSFITML

-787 AKMTVLAAQ
+787 AKITVLAAQ
-796 SIAQATRMAA
+796 SVAQATRMAA

-864 AVIGLV
+864 AVVGLV
-870 ALIIANWDTVK
+870 VLIIANWDKIKAYTVK
-881 SATIAAWGAISSW
+881 IWGILSKW
-894 LSTVWTGIKTIATST
+894 LSSTWTSIKNAASKIWQLFLSLLKKNFELQKNVVLTVYNAIKSFSSKIWNSIKGVVVKIWNSLKSAASTAFLFMKNKIAGHILATREKLVNLWNSAKSKATSIWNSLKNAAST
-909 WNGIKS
+909 AFLYMKNKVTGHVLATREKLVNLWNSAKDKVISIYNGIKS
-915 FFSTVWNGIVS
+915 AASNAFLYMKNQIANRIIATREKIV
-926 AAKSIWN
+926 SIWN
-933 GLKTFFSSLWNGM
+933 S
-946 KTAFTT
+946 
-952 VWNGIKSFATSTWKG
+952 
-967 IVSVGKSVWNG
+967 
-978 LKTFFSSVWNG
+978 
-989 MKTAFTSIWNG
+989 
-1000 IKTIATS
+1000 
-1007 IWKGVVSVGKSIWNG
+1007 
-1022 LKTFFTSWLN
+1022 
-1032 TQKKIFSTVWNAI
+1032 
-1045 KTVVTTVWKAVSS
+1045 
-1058 TAKSIWN
+1058 
-1065 GLKSFFS
+1065 
-1072 GMLNGTKSVFTS
+1072 
-1084 VWNAV
+1084 
-1089 KGFVTGLWKGLVS
+1089 
-1102 TAKSLF
+1102 
-1108 NSMKNAISGIMKSA
+1108 
-1122 KSTITSIWNG
+1122 

-1137 RGINLWQIGK
+1137 KGINLKTIGR
-1147 NIIQGLIKGISGMAG
+1147 NIIQGLINGISGMAG

-1359 YQTQKAMTDKARKQK
+1359 YQTQKTMADKARKQK

-1383 LNKGI
+1383 FNKGI
-1388 LSANNTYLSKFKKV
+1388 LSANNTYLSKFKSV

-1416 YKKELQDRTDA
+1416 YKKELQDRTNA
-1427 IYNAIGLFDDVSSQN
+1427 IYNAIGLFDDVSSEK
-1442 VNGSKLTSNLKK
+1442 VNGSKLTANLKK

-1463 TDITKIAS
+1463 NDISKIAS

-1481 KEMGVGSADQ
+1481 KEMGIGSADQ
-1491 INAIARMTD
+1491 INAISRMTD

-1507 SLWKE
+1507 KLWQE
-1512 KHKLASDQATQELTG
+1512 KHKLASTQAEQELTG
-1527 LKNATTKKINELRS
+1527 LKNETTKKIVELRS
-1541 AANKELALLKNDY
+1541 AANKELTLLKTDY
-1554 LRKIGELTVDVKQL
+1554 LRKIGELAVDVKQL

-1642 NGIGTVQKAMGAVS
+1642 NGIGTVQKAMGVVS

-1665 LNFAYDTSISS
+1665 MNFAYDTSISS
-1676 SELGTVR
+1676 GELGTVR

-1698 MIVVEL
+1698 MIVVEM

>member
-1 MMQSATTLQ
+1 
-10 NSDKEWG
+10 
-17 EGMIERL
+17 
-24 TAIVEAQTRKFNRS
+24 
-38 MDRVNDIMRRMAD
+38 
-51 HHTVEVDAE
+51 
-60 IASFQARVRQAA
+60 
-72 QQIDNF
+72 
-78 VHRHQRTRV
+78 
-87 DLDADSDP
+87 
-95 LTRAINWA
+95 
-103 KQRLRQIPQTVTTQL
+103 
-118 MGNVRPL
+118 
-125 SSALARAKAGLSAVA
+125 
-140 NRITTTIDGNPTP
+140 
-153 LGRAV
+153 
-158 AVARSAIAS
+158 
-167 VSHNVTTTFNAATSP
+167 
-182 IMRGVSAVRSALA
+182 
-195 SLPNRIT
+195 
-202 TVINGNTAAL
+202 
-212 MRSVATARAALAS
+212 
-225 LPRRVWISIEAR
+225 
-237 IDRFETSMN
+237 MN

-257 VIGHSIAGA
+257 VIGHSLAGA
-266 LTSLL
+266 FTSAL

-276 ALASIVGVIGS
+276 VLASITGVIGS

-320 ITSISGV
+320 VTSISGV

-441 ISYLNKEAPKAFA
+441 ISYLNKEAPAAFA

-562 TKTKEFQSFIDY
+562 TKTKEFQSFIDF

-699 AKYTTMAASATANA
+699 AKYAVMAAQSTANA

-718 SWTAM
+718 AWTAM

-763 WTAMKITSFITML
+763 WTAMKISSFITML

-787 AKMTVLAAQ
+787 AKITVLAAQ
-796 SIAQATRMAA
+796 SVAQATRMAA

-864 AVIGLV
+864 AVVGLV
-870 ALIIANWDTVK
+870 VLIIANWDKIKAYTVK
-881 SATIAAWGAISSW
+881 IWGILSKW
-894 LSTVWTGIKTIATST
+894 LSSTWTSIKNAASKIWQLFLSLLKKNFELQKNVVLTVYNAIKSFSSKIWNSIKGVVVKIWNSLKSAASTAFLFMKNKIAGHILATREKLVNLWNSAKSKATSIWNSLKNAAST
-909 WNGIKS
+909 AFLYMKNKVTGHVLATREKLVNLWNSAKDKVISIYNGIKS
-915 FFSTVWNGIVS
+915 AASNAFLYMKNQIANRIIATREKIV
-926 AAKSIWN
+926 SIWN
-933 GLKTFFSSLWNGM
+933 S
-946 KTAFTT
+946 
-952 VWNGIKSFATSTWKG
+952 
-967 IVSVGKSVWNG
+967 
-978 LKTFFSSVWNG
+978 
-989 MKTAFTSIWNG
+989 
-1000 IKTIATS
+1000 
-1007 IWKGVVSVGKSIWNG
+1007 
-1022 LKTFFTSWLN
+1022 
-1032 TQKKIFSTVWNAI
+1032 
-1045 KTVVTTVWKAVSS
+1045 
-1058 TAKSIWN
+1058 
-1065 GLKSFFS
+1065 
-1072 GMLNGTKSVFTS
+1072 
-1084 VWNAV
+1084 
-1089 KGFVTGLWKGLVS
+1089 
-1102 TAKSLF
+1102 
-1108 NSMKNAISGIMKSA
+1108 
-1122 KSTITSIWNG
+1122 

-1137 RGINLWQIGK
+1137 KGINLKTIGR
-1147 NIIQGLIKGISGMAG
+1147 NIIQGLINGISGMAG

-1359 YQTQKAMTDKARKQK
+1359 YQTQKTMADKARKQK

-1383 LNKGI
+1383 FNKGI
-1388 LSANNTYLSKFKKV
+1388 LSANNTYLSKFKSV

-1416 YKKELQDRTDA
+1416 YKKELQDRTNA
-1427 IYNAIGLFDDVSSQN
+1427 IYNAIGLFDDVSSEK
-1442 VNGSKLTSNLKK
+1442 VNGSKLTANLKK

-1463 TDITKIAS
+1463 NDISKIAS

-1481 KEMGVGSADQ
+1481 KEMGIGSADQ
-1491 INAIARMTD
+1491 INAISRMTD

-1507 SLWKE
+1507 KLWQE
-1512 KHKLASDQATQELTG
+1512 KHKLASTQAEQELTG
-1527 LKNATTKKINELRS
+1527 LKNETTKKIVELRS
-1541 AANKELALLKNDY
+1541 AANKELTLLKTDY
-1554 LRKIGELTVDVKQL
+1554 LRKIGELAVDVKQL

-1642 NGIGTVQKAMGAVS
+1642 NGIGTVQKAMGVVS

-1665 LNFAYDTSISS
+1665 MNFAYDTSISS
-1676 SELGTVR
+1676 GELGTVR

-1698 MIVVEL
+1698 MIVVEM

>member
-1 MMQSATTLQ
+1 
-10 NSDKEWG
+10 
-17 EGMIERL
+17 MIERL
-24 TAIVEAQTRKFNRS
+24 TAIVEAQTRRFTRS
-38 MDRVNDIMRRMAD
+38 MDRVNDMMRRMND
-51 HHTVEVDAE
+51 HQTVEIDAE
-60 IASFQARVRQAA
+60 IASFQARVRQAE

-78 VHRHQRTRV
+78 VHRHERTRV

-95 LTRAINWA
+95 LTRAVSEA
-103 KQRLRQIPQTVTTQL
+103 RTALASLRNRVTTNINGDTSNL
-118 MGNVRPL
+118 
-125 SSALARAKAGLSAVA
+125 
-140 NRITTTIDGNPTP
+140 T
-153 LGRAV
+153 RAV
-158 AVARSAIAS
+158 AVARTET
-167 VSHNVTTTFNAATSP
+167 H
-182 IMRGVSAVRSALA
+182 
-195 SLPNRIT
+195 SLPK
-202 TVINGNTAAL
+202 
-212 MRSVATARAALAS
+212 
-225 LPRRVWISIEAR
+225 RVWIHIEAR

-257 VIGHSIAGA
+257 VIGHSLAGA
-266 LTSLL
+266 FTSAL

-276 ALASIVGVIGS
+276 VLASITGVIGS

-320 ITSISGV
+320 VTSISGV

-403 FKLALNSL
+403 FKLAINSL

-441 ISYLNKEAPKAFA
+441 ISYLNKEAPAAFA

-540 SQDMMTSLVDL
+540 SQDMMTSLVGM

-662 MTAAQYLR
+662 KDAAEYLRTFKTTAA
-670 SFGSAVS
+670 
-677 GIRTVGLIT
+677 GIKLAGLIG
-686 QLKSAIVTMGQFI
+686 QLKSAIATMGQFI
-699 AKYTTMAASATANA
+699 AKYTAMAARATANA

-723 KISAF
+723 KIS
-728 VSALKRGIVQ
+728 
-738 MGLWIKNMTVMAAQS
+738 
-753 IASAARTATA
+753 
-763 WTAMKITSFITML
+763 SFITML
-776 TNGIKQ
+776 KNGIKQ

-787 AKMTVLAAQ
+787 ARITVLAAK
-796 SIAQATRMAA
+796 SAAQATRMAA
-806 AWTAAQISNFIS
+806 AWTAAKISSFVS
-818 LLVAGGKQMVL
+818 MLAAGIKQMIL
-829 FGRQLVVLAAQAA
+829 FGKRLVILAAQAA
-842 AQAARMAASWVIAMG
+842 ANAARMAASWIIAMG

-864 AVIGLV
+864 AVIALV
-870 ALIIANWDTVK
+870 VLIIANWDKVK
-881 SATIAAWGAISSW
+881 KYTLQVWGVISQW
-894 LSTVWTGIKTIATST
+894 LQSVWEGIKTAATST
-909 WNGIKS
+909 WNAITS

-926 AAKSIWN
+926 AAKTIWN
-933 GLKTFFSSLWNGM
+933 GLSAFFKWEFNLYKTI
-946 KTAFTT
+946 FTT
-952 VWNGIKSFATSTWKG
+952 VWNAIKSFA
-967 IVSVGKSVWNG
+967 
-978 LKTFFSSVWNG
+978 SSVWNG
-989 MKTAFTSIWNG
+989 IKKTATSVWNGIKNTITSIWSGLKSAAVTAFTYMRAQIVNRIIATRDKMISIWNAIKSKVSSIWNALKSAAVTAFTYMRAQIVNRIIATRDKMVSLWNSIKSKVTSVWNALKSAAVTAFNYMRAQIVNRIVASRDRVISLWNTVKSKVMSIWNG
-1000 IKTIATS
+1000 IKSA
-1007 IWKGVVSVGKSIWNG
+1007 
-1022 LKTFFTSWLN
+1022 
-1032 TQKKIFSTVWNAI
+1032 A
-1045 KTVVTTVWKAVSS
+1045 S
-1058 TAKSIWN
+1058 TA
-1065 GLKSFFS
+1065 FS
-1072 GMLNGTKSVFTS
+1072 YMKAQIVNRIQATKERIV
-1084 VWNAV
+1084 
-1089 KGFVTGLWKGLVS
+1089 
-1102 TAKSLF
+1102 
-1108 NSMKNAISGIMKSA
+1108 
-1122 KSTITSIWNG
+1122 SIWNG

-1137 RGINLWQIGK
+1137 RGINLKSIGR
-1147 NIIQGLIKGISGMAG
+1147 NIIQGLINGISGMAG

-1210 SQAKVKAA
+1210 SQGKVKAA

-1279 IYQASKNASDKQKKL
+1279 IYQASKSASDKQKKL

-1359 YQTQKAMTDKARKQK
+1359 YQTQKTMADKARKQK

-1388 LSANNTYLSKFKKV
+1388 LSANNTYLSKFKSV

-1427 IYNAIGLFDDVSSQN
+1427 IYNAIGLFDDVSSEK
-1442 VNGSKLTSNLKK
+1442 VNGSKLTANLKK

-1463 TDITKIAS
+1463 NDISKIAS

-1481 KEMGVGSADQ
+1481 KEMGIGSADQ
-1491 INAIARMTD
+1491 INAISRMTD

-1507 SLWKE
+1507 KLWQE
-1512 KHKLASDQATQELTG
+1512 KHKLASTQAEQELTG
-1527 LKNATTKKINELRS
+1527 LKNETTKKIVELRS

-1642 NGIGTVQKAMGAVS
+1642 NGIGTVQRAMGAVS
-1656 DAMTIQQED
+1656 DAMTIHQED
-1665 LNFAYDTSISS
+1665 MNFAYDTSISCG
-1676 SELGTVR
+1676 ELGTVR

-1698 MIVVEL
+1698 MIVIEM

-1710 QGVEKPVTDA
+1710 QGVEKPVTNA
-1720 QKRSNARRT
+1720 QKRSNARRV
-1729 RFN
+1729 RFND

>member
-1 MMQSATTLQ
+1 
-10 NSDKEWG
+10 
-17 EGMIERL
+17 MIERL

-699 AKYTTMAASATANA
+699 VKYTAMAASATANA

-776 TNGIKQ
+776 TNGVKQ

-933 GLKTFFSSLWNGM
+933 GLKTFFSSVWNGM

-1072 GMLNGTKSVFTS
+1072 SMLNGTKSVFTS

-1147 NIIQGLIKGISGMAG
+1147 NIIQGLINGISGMAG

-1182 LGIHSPSRVMRDQ
+1182 LGIHSPSRVMRDK

-1210 SQAKVKAA
+1210 SQGKVKAA

-1279 IYQASKNASDKQKKL
+1279 IYQASKSASDKQKKL

-1463 TDITKIAS
+1463 TDITKIAN

-1512 KHKLASDQATQELTG
+1512 KHKLASDQAAQELTG

-1541 AANKELALLKNDY
+1541 AANKELSLLKNDY

-1698 MIVVEL
+1698 MIVVEM

-1710 QGVEKPVTDA
+1710 QGVEKPVTYA
-1720 QKRSNARRT
+1720 QKRSNARRD

>member
-1 MMQSATTLQ
+1 
-10 NSDKEWG
+10 
-17 EGMIERL
+17 MIERL

-367 EREALKNLEDFK
+367 EREALKNLEDFR

-417 LAKEGVGLAKSMDK
+417 LAKEGVRLAKSMDK

-662 MTAAQYLR
+662 KEAAEYLRTFKTTAA
-670 SFGSAVS
+670 
-677 GIRTVGLIT
+677 GIKLTGMIG
-686 QLKSAIVTMGQFI
+686 QLKSAIATMGQFI
-699 AKYTTMAASATANA
+699 AKYTAMAASATANA

-864 AVIGLV
+864 AVVGLV

-881 SATIAAWGAISSW
+881 SATIAVWGAISSW

-909 WNGIKS
+909 WNGLKS
-915 FFSTVWNGIVS
+915 FFSN
-926 AAKSIWN
+926 
-933 GLKTFFSSLWNGM
+933 
-946 KTAFTT
+946 
-952 VWNGIKSFATSTWKG
+952 VWNGIKKTAT
-967 IVSVGKSVWNG
+967 SVWNG
-978 LKTFFSSVWNG
+978 IKNTITSIWSGLKSAAVTAFTYMRAQIVNRIIATRDKMISIWNAIKSKVSSIWNALKSAAVTAFTYMRAQIVNRIIATRDKMVSLWNAIKSKVTSVWNAL
-989 MKTAFTSIWNG
+989 KSAAVTAFNYMRAQIVNRIVATRDRVISLWNTVKSKVMSIWNG
-1000 IKTIATS
+1000 IKSA
-1007 IWKGVVSVGKSIWNG
+1007 
-1022 LKTFFTSWLN
+1022 
-1032 TQKKIFSTVWNAI
+1032 A
-1045 KTVVTTVWKAVSS
+1045 S
-1058 TAKSIWN
+1058 TA
-1065 GLKSFFS
+1065 FS
-1072 GMLNGTKSVFTS
+1072 YMKAQIVNRIQATKERIV
-1084 VWNAV
+1084 
-1089 KGFVTGLWKGLVS
+1089 
-1102 TAKSLF
+1102 
-1108 NSMKNAISGIMKSA
+1108 
-1122 KSTITSIWNG
+1122 SIWNG

-1137 RGINLWQIGK
+1137 RGINLKSIGR
-1147 NIIQGLIKGISGMAG
+1147 NIIQGLINGISGMAG

-1698 MIVVEL
+1698 MIVVEM

-1710 QGVEKPVTDA
+1710 QGVEKPVTYA
-1720 QKRSNARRT
+1720 QKRSNARRD

>member
-926 AAKSIWN
+926 VAKSIWN

-1137 RGINLWQIGK
+1137 RAINLWQIGK

-1388 LSANNTYLSKFKKV
+1388 LSANNTYFSKFKKV

>member
-24 TAIVEAQTRKFNRS
+24 TAIVEAQTRRFTRS
-38 MDRVNDIMRRMAD
+38 MDRVNDMMRRMND
-51 HHTVEVDAE
+51 HQTVEIDAE
-60 IASFQARVRQAA
+60 IASFQARVRQAE

-78 VHRHQRTRV
+78 VHRHERTRV

-95 LTRAINWA
+95 LTRAVSEA
-103 KQRLRQIPQTVTTQL
+103 RTALASLRNRVTTNINGDTSNL
-118 MGNVRPL
+118 
-125 SSALARAKAGLSAVA
+125 
-140 NRITTTIDGNPTP
+140 T
-153 LGRAV
+153 RAV
-158 AVARSAIAS
+158 AVARTET
-167 VSHNVTTTFNAATSP
+167 H
-182 IMRGVSAVRSALA
+182 
-195 SLPNRIT
+195 SLPK
-202 TVINGNTAAL
+202 
-212 MRSVATARAALAS
+212 
-225 LPRRVWISIEAR
+225 RVWIHIEAR

-257 VIGHSIAGA
+257 VIGHSLAGA
-266 LTSLL
+266 FTSAL

-276 ALASIVGVIGS
+276 VLASITGVIGS

-320 ITSISGV
+320 VTSISGV

-379 DNWRDIGTMV
+379 DNWRDIGSMV

-441 ISYLNKEAPKAFA
+441 ISYLNKEAPSAFA

-662 MTAAQYLR
+662 LTAAKWVKKFVTGTEGFTLAKMI
-670 SFGSAVS
+670 S
-677 GIRTVGLIT
+677 
-686 QLKSAIVTMGQFI
+686 QLKSGIVWVGKFI
-699 AKYTTMAASATANA
+699 AEYTVLAAKTTAE
-713 VKMAA
+713 AA
-718 SWTAM
+718 RTAAAWTAM
-723 KISAF
+723 KISSLI
-728 VSALKRGIVQ
+728 SALKRGIVQ

-796 SIAQATRMAA
+796 SIAQATRIAA

-894 LSTVWTGIKTIATST
+894 LSTVWTGIKTIAIST

-926 AAKSIWN
+926 AAKTIWN
-933 GLKTFFSSLWNGM
+933 GLKTFFSSVWNGM

-952 VWNGIKSFATSTWKG
+952 VWKGIKSFASSTWKG

-978 LKTFFSSVWNG
+978 LKTFFSSIWNG

-1147 NIIQGLIKGISGMAG
+1147 NIIQGLINGISGMAG

-1210 SQAKVKAA
+1210 SQGKVKAA

-1279 IYQASKNASDKQKKL
+1279 IYQASKSASDKQKKL

-1359 YQTQKAMTDKARKQK
+1359 YQTQKTMADKARKQK

-1512 KHKLASDQATQELTG
+1512 KHKLASDQAAQELTG

-1622 RLMRDQVGIMVP
+1622 RLMRDQVGVMVP

-1642 NGIGTVQKAMGAVS
+1642 NGIGTVQKAMGVVS

-1698 MIVVEL
+1698 MIVVEM

>member
-1 MMQSATTLQ
+1 
-10 NSDKEWG
+10 
-17 EGMIERL
+17 MIERL
-24 TAIVEAQTRKFNRS
+24 TAIVEAQTRRFTRS
-38 MDRVNDIMRRMAD
+38 MDRVNDMMRRMND
-51 HHTVEVDAE
+51 HQTVEIDAE
-60 IASFQARVRQAA
+60 IASFQARVRQAE

-78 VHRHQRTRV
+78 VHRHERTRV

-95 LTRAINWA
+95 LTRAVSEA
-103 KQRLRQIPQTVTTQL
+103 RTALASLRNRVTTNINGDTSNL
-118 MGNVRPL
+118 
-125 SSALARAKAGLSAVA
+125 
-140 NRITTTIDGNPTP
+140 T
-153 LGRAV
+153 RAV
-158 AVARSAIAS
+158 AVARTET
-167 VSHNVTTTFNAATSP
+167 H
-182 IMRGVSAVRSALA
+182 
-195 SLPNRIT
+195 SLPK
-202 TVINGNTAAL
+202 
-212 MRSVATARAALAS
+212 
-225 LPRRVWISIEAR
+225 RVWIHIEAR

-257 VIGHSIAGA
+257 VIGHSLAGA
-266 LTSLL
+266 FTSAL
-271 PAISP
+271 PAITP
-276 ALASIVGVIGS
+276 VLASITGVIGS

-320 ITSISGV
+320 VTSISGV
-327 FKASEDLSKLQEK
+327 FKASEDLSKLQER

-441 ISYLNKEAPKAFA
+441 ISYLNKEAPAAFA

-657 GLKDF
+657 GFKDF
-662 MTAAQYLR
+662 AEAAGYLRNFKNTAA
-670 SFGSAVS
+670 
-677 GIRTVGLIT
+677 GIKLAGMIG
-686 QLKSAIVTMGQFI
+686 QLKSAIAAMGQFI
-699 AKYTTMAASATANA
+699 AKYTAMAASATANA

-864 AVIGLV
+864 AVVGLV

-881 SATIAAWGAISSW
+881 SATIAVWGAISSW

-909 WNGIKS
+909 WNGLKS
-915 FFSTVWNGIVS
+915 FFSN
-926 AAKSIWN
+926 
-933 GLKTFFSSLWNGM
+933 
-946 KTAFTT
+946 
-952 VWNGIKSFATSTWKG
+952 VWNGIKKTAT
-967 IVSVGKSVWNG
+967 SVWNG
-978 LKTFFSSVWNG
+978 IKNTITSIWSGLKSAAVTAFTYMRAQIVNRIIATRDKMISIWNAIKSKVSSIWNALKSGAVTAFTYMRAQIVNRIIATRDKMVSLWNSIKSKVTSVWNAL
-989 MKTAFTSIWNG
+989 KSAAVTAFNYMRAQIVNRIVATRDSVINLWNTVKSKVMSIWNG
-1000 IKTIATS
+1000 IKSA
-1007 IWKGVVSVGKSIWNG
+1007 
-1022 LKTFFTSWLN
+1022 
-1032 TQKKIFSTVWNAI
+1032 A
-1045 KTVVTTVWKAVSS
+1045 S
-1058 TAKSIWN
+1058 TA
-1065 GLKSFFS
+1065 FS
-1072 GMLNGTKSVFTS
+1072 YMKAQIVNRIQATKERIV
-1084 VWNAV
+1084 
-1089 KGFVTGLWKGLVS
+1089 
-1102 TAKSLF
+1102 
-1108 NSMKNAISGIMKSA
+1108 
-1122 KSTITSIWNG
+1122 SIWNG

-1137 RGINLWQIGK
+1137 RGINLKSIGR
-1147 NIIQGLIKGISGMAG
+1147 NIIQGLINGISGMAG

-1210 SQAKVKAA
+1210 SQGKVKAA

-1279 IYQASKNASDKQKKL
+1279 IYQASKSASDKQKKL

-1580 NTMAGIISGMKNMKG
+1580 NTMAGIISGMRNMKG

-1665 LNFAYDTSISS
+1665 LSFSYDTSISS

-1698 MIVVEL
+1698 MIVVEM

>member
-1 MMQSATTLQ
+1 
-10 NSDKEWG
+10 
-17 EGMIERL
+17 
-24 TAIVEAQTRKFNRS
+24 
-38 MDRVNDIMRRMAD
+38 MRRMND
-51 HHTVEVDAE
+51 HQTVEIDAE
-60 IASFQARVRQAA
+60 IASFQARVRQAE

-78 VHRHQRTRV
+78 VHRHERTRV

-95 LTRAINWA
+95 LTRAVSEA
-103 KQRLRQIPQTVTTQL
+103 RTALASLRNRVTTNINGDTSNL
-118 MGNVRPL
+118 
-125 SSALARAKAGLSAVA
+125 
-140 NRITTTIDGNPTP
+140 T
-153 LGRAV
+153 RAV
-158 AVARSAIAS
+158 AVARTET
-167 VSHNVTTTFNAATSP
+167 H
-182 IMRGVSAVRSALA
+182 
-195 SLPNRIT
+195 SLPK
-202 TVINGNTAAL
+202 
-212 MRSVATARAALAS
+212 
-225 LPRRVWISIEAR
+225 RVWIHIEAR

-257 VIGHSIAGA
+257 VIGHSLAGA
-266 LTSLL
+266 FTSAL

-276 ALASIVGVIGS
+276 VLASITGVIGS

-320 ITSISGV
+320 VTSISGV

-357 NNLQKSLGKE
+357 NNLQKYLGKE

-441 ISYLNKEAPKAFA
+441 ISYLNKEAPAAFA

-662 MTAAQYLR
+662 LTAAKWVKKFVTGTEGFTLAKMI
-670 SFGSAVS
+670 S
-677 GIRTVGLIT
+677 
-686 QLKSAIVTMGQFI
+686 QLKSGIVWVGKFI
-699 AKYTTMAASATANA
+699 AEYTVLAAKTTAE
-713 VKMAA
+713 AA
-718 SWTAM
+718 RTAAAWTAM
-723 KISAF
+723 KISSLI
-728 VSALKRGIVQ
+728 SALKRGIVQ
-738 MGLWIKNMTVMAAQS
+738 MGLWIKKMTVMAAQS
-753 IASAARTATA
+753 IANAARTATA
-763 WTAMKITSFITML
+763 WTAMKISSFITML

-864 AVIGLV
+864 AVVGLV

-933 GLKTFFSSLWNGM
+933 GLKTFFSSVWNGM

-1072 GMLNGTKSVFTS
+1072 SMLNGTKSVFTS

-1147 NIIQGLIKGISGMAG
+1147 NIIQGLINGISGMAG

-1182 LGIHSPSRVMRDQ
+1182 LGIHSPSRVMRDK

-1210 SQAKVKAA
+1210 SQGKVKAA

-1279 IYQASKNASDKQKKL
+1279 IYQASKSASDKQKKL

-1359 YQTQKAMTDKARKQK
+1359 YQTQKAMADKARKQK

-1388 LSANNTYLSKFKKV
+1388 LSANNTYLSKFKSV

-1416 YKKELQDRTDA
+1416 YKKELQDRTNA
-1427 IYNAIGLFDDVSSQN
+1427 IYNAIGLFDNVSSEK
-1442 VNGSKLTSNLKK
+1442 VNGSKLTANLKK

-1463 TDITKIAS
+1463 NDISKIAS

-1481 KEMGVGSADQ
+1481 KEMGIGSADQ
-1491 INAIARMTD
+1491 INAISRMTD

-1507 SLWKE
+1507 KLWQE
-1512 KHKLASDQATQELTG
+1512 KHKLASTQAEQELTG
-1527 LKNATTKKINELRS
+1527 LKNETTKKIVELRS

-1665 LNFAYDTSISS
+1665 MNFAYDTSISS
-1676 SELGTVR
+1676 GELGTVR

-1698 MIVVEL
+1698 MIVVEM

>member
-1 MMQSATTLQ
+1 
-10 NSDKEWG
+10 
-17 EGMIERL
+17 MIERL

-51 HHTVEVDAE
+51 HHTVEIDAE

-78 VHRHQRTRV
+78 VHRHERTRV

-103 KQRLRQIPQTVTTQL
+103 KQRLRQVPQTVTTQL

-276 ALASIVGVIGS
+276 ALASIVGAIGS

-540 SQDMMTSLVDL
+540 SQDMMTSLVGM

-657 GLKDF
+657 GFKDF
-662 MTAAQYLR
+662 AEAAGYLRNFKNTAA
-670 SFGSAVS
+670 
-677 GIRTVGLIT
+677 GIKLAGMIG
-686 QLKSAIVTMGQFI
+686 QLKSAIAAMGQFI
-699 AKYTTMAASATANA
+699 AKYTAMAASATANA

-753 IASAARTATA
+753 IANAARTATA

-864 AVIGLV
+864 AVVGLV

-881 SATIAAWGAISSW
+881 SATIAVWGAISSW

-909 WNGIKS
+909 WNGLKS
-915 FFSTVWNGIVS
+915 FFSN
-926 AAKSIWN
+926 
-933 GLKTFFSSLWNGM
+933 
-946 KTAFTT
+946 
-952 VWNGIKSFATSTWKG
+952 VWNGIKKTAT
-967 IVSVGKSVWNG
+967 SVWNG
-978 LKTFFSSVWNG
+978 IKNTITSIWSGLKSAAVTAFTYMRAQIVNRIIATRDKMISIWNAIKSKVSSIWNALKSGAVTAFTYMRAQIVNRIIATRDKMVSLWNAIKSKVTSVWNAL
-989 MKTAFTSIWNG
+989 KSAAVTAFNYMRAQIVNRIVATRDRVISLWNTVKSKVMSIWNG
-1000 IKTIATS
+1000 IKSA
-1007 IWKGVVSVGKSIWNG
+1007 
-1022 LKTFFTSWLN
+1022 
-1032 TQKKIFSTVWNAI
+1032 A
-1045 KTVVTTVWKAVSS
+1045 S
-1058 TAKSIWN
+1058 TA
-1065 GLKSFFS
+1065 FS
-1072 GMLNGTKSVFTS
+1072 YMKAQIVNRIQATKERIV
-1084 VWNAV
+1084 
-1089 KGFVTGLWKGLVS
+1089 
-1102 TAKSLF
+1102 
-1108 NSMKNAISGIMKSA
+1108 
-1122 KSTITSIWNG
+1122 SIWNG

-1137 RGINLWQIGK
+1137 RGINLKSIGR
-1147 NIIQGLIKGISGMAG
+1147 NIIQGLINGISGMAG

-1279 IYQASKNASDKQKKL
+1279 IYQASKSASDKQKKL

-1359 YQTQKAMTDKARKQK
+1359 YQTQKAMADKARKQK

-1388 LSANNTYLSKFKKV
+1388 LSANNTYLSKFKSV

-1442 VNGSKLTSNLKK
+1442 VNGSKLTANLKK

-1463 TDITKIAS
+1463 NDISKIAG

-1481 KEMGVGSADQ
+1481 KEMGIGSADQ
-1491 INAIARMTD
+1491 INAISRMTD

-1507 SLWKE
+1507 KLWQE
-1512 KHKLASDQATQELTG
+1512 KHKLASTQAEKELTG
-1527 LKNATTKKINELRS
+1527 LKNETTKKIVELRS

-1580 NTMAGIISGMKNMKG
+1580 NTMAGIISGMKNMQG

-1656 DAMTIQQED
+1656 EAMTIQQED
-1665 LNFAYDTSISS
+1665 MNFAYDTSISS
-1676 SELGTVR
+1676 GELGTVR

-1698 MIVVEL
+1698 MIVIEM

-1710 QGVEKPVTDA
+1710 QGVEKPVTNA
-1720 QKRSNARRT
+1720 QKRSNARRD